1 MPHIDPQDFLREHI
15 EQLIAGGNYNHE
27 IRPSRGI
34 GATTREQLLQM
45 PNGELALPRHEQKM
59 RDIALPLLNKV

>member
-1 MPHIDPQDFLREHI
+1 MHIDPQEFLRERI
-15 EQLIAGGNYNHE
+15 NLIAGGNMNHV

-45 PNGELALPRHEQKM
+45 PNGELALPRHEQMM
-59 RDIALPLLNKV
+59 RDITLPLLPRV

>member
-1 MPHIDPQDFLREHI
+1 MHVDPQEFLRDQI
-15 EQLIAGGNYNHE
+15 ELIGGGNLYHV

-45 PNGELALPRHEQKM
+45 PNGELALPRHEQMM
-59 RDIALPLLNKV
+59 RDISLPLLPRV

>member
-1 MPHIDPQDFLREHI
+1 MPHIDPQEFLQERI
-15 EQLIAGGNYNHE
+15 QLLAGGNLNHE

-45 PNGELALPRHEQKM
+45 PNGEVALPRHEQMM
-59 RDIALPLLNKV
+59 RDISLPTIKKV

>member
-1 MPHIDPQDFLREHI
+1 MNIDPQEFLRERI
-15 EQLIAGGNYNHE
+15 NLIAGGNHNHV

-45 PNGELALPRHEQKM
+45 PNGELALPRHDQMM
-59 RDIALPLLNKV
+59 RDIALPVLPRV

>member
-34 GATTREQLLQM
+34 GATTREQLIQM
-45 PNGELALPRHEQKM
+45 PNGELAIPRHEQMM
-59 RDIALPLLNKV
+59 RDVALYPLKKV